1 MTKICHKLMAKTA
14 KAITNE
20 AYEILASDDA
30 FYKAWPSRQVFVN
43 RQWQNF
49 VGHAR
54 AALVVMLRDPTI
66 HEHLKEP
73 IYEAFLDEGGF
84 KASPDA
90 FKPSALSLRDL
101 HS

>member
-1 MTKICHKLMAKTA
+1 MSKIVHKLIAKTA
-14 KAITNE
+14 KEITAE
-20 AYEILASDDA
+20 AYEILASNDD
-30 FYKAWPSRQVFVN
+30 FYKQWPRRQVFVN
-43 RQWQNF
+43 RQWANF

-54 AALVVMLRDPTI
+54 AALAVMLRDPTI

-73 IYEAFLDEGGF
+73 IYEAFIHEGGF